1 MLRSQRILFI
11 SDRTI
16 WRYCSCAQTLPLPY
30 IKCGRSPS
38 LCNTVNYRLQSRSCG
53 EGTEGHLG
61 LRVQCSRQSWP
72 FHEPR
77 FLSAGAPHARTA
89 ALPPVS
95 RGRRARIHRGRM
107 EPPGGRA
114 GGRRRARA
122 PGAAVRPLLSAARG
136 STAVPSG
143 SANAKMEAS
152 GREGDAAS
160 GAGRQRCSAE
170 GEGGVRGAGGDPP
183 PPARGPADLPGCCSS
198 RLRWPP
204 PPAAAPRSAPPRRRR
219 REGAARP
226 APGSAAAAAPS
237 APARRGGTCRWP
249 PGISCPCSTAPL
261 RS

>member
-1 MLRSQRILFI
+1 M
-11 SDRTI
+11 
-16 WRYCSCAQTLPLPY
+16 YCSRAQTLPHPY

-38 LCNTVNYRLQSRSCG
+38 LCNTVSYRLQSRSCG

-61 LRVQCSRQSWP
+61 LRVQRSRQSWP

-77 FLSAGAPHARTA
+77 FLSAGEPHARTA

-107 EPPGGRA
+107 EPPGGTA
-114 GGRRRARA
+114 GGRSPARA
-122 PGAAVRPLLSAARG
+122 PGAAVRPLPSAARG

-170 GEGGVRGAGGDPP
+170 KGGRC
-183 PPARGPADLPGCCSS
+183 ARRRWGP
-198 RLRWPP
+198 
-204 PPAAAPRSAPPRRRR
+204 AAPRPRPR
-219 REGAARP
+219 
-226 APGSAAAAAPS
+226 
-237 APARRGGTCRWP
+237 
-249 PGISCPCSTAPL
+249 
-261 RS
+261 